1 MKISKKILKFL
12 LYVFLIVNYNST
24 NATSSVYT
32 DDLEKSIDLYS
43 NEEYEL
49 SISILDDLIKSG
61 GLDDVLLTRSF
72 FCHIP
77 NPRSMSTSTVS
88 PSMTRITFAL

>member
-32 DDLEKSIDLYS
+32 DDLEKYINRKTIGTKNFFES
-43 NEEYEL
+43 
-49 SISILDDLIKSG
+49 LIKSKDIKFFK
-61 GLDDVLLTRSF
+61 LRDYKKLLK
-72 FCHIP
+72 
-77 NPRSMSTSTVS
+77 
-88 PSMTRITFAL
+88 